1 MRSARR
7 NPVLRLERSE
17 RKGKTRNARF
27 AQSRTWARRMKL
39 EELQPHTYI
48 GLFVS
53 ALLLARIA
61 YRFLTVYPSMHAA
74 AQADQNPFAA

>member
-1 MRSARR
+1 
-7 NPVLRLERSE
+7 
-17 RKGKTRNARF
+17 
-27 AQSRTWARRMKL
+27 MKL